1 MQNIEVM
8 KLFYSIVILCTLV
21 SCSSARIM
29 DSWKSDV
36 YTDYQPKKVLI
47 VGITD
52 NLTARKIFEQSLKE
66 KLLKRNVLAV
76 ESSLVFEKDFMDSR
90 QTQEQIDKE
99 VNRFVAEGYD
109 AVLISA
115 VKGVDNQ
122 TSYSGKQFSSGYYW
136 HHFGRYYYLYQDVYF
151 EPGYYNSYKVYHI
164 EASLYNIKTDN
175 DKSLV
180 WVASYDIVDPVN
192 ITSTVNDYAKAIVKS
207 LEEASIIN
215 SNK

>member
-1 MQNIEVM
+1 MQNIEMM

-76 ESSLVFEKDFMDSR
+76 ESSLVFEKDFMDSK
-90 QTQEQIDKE
+90 QTQERIRSEERRVGKE
-99 VNRFVAEGYD
+99 SR
-109 AVLISA
+109 
-115 VKGVDNQ
+115 
-122 TSYSGKQFSSGYYW
+122 
-136 HHFGRYYYLYQDVYF
+136 
-151 EPGYYNSYKVYHI
+151 
-164 EASLYNIKTDN
+164 
-175 DKSLV
+175 
-180 WVASYDIVDPVN
+180 
-192 ITSTVNDYAKAIVKS
+192 
-207 LEEASIIN
+207 
-215 SNK
+215 

>member
-1 MQNIEVM
+1 M
-8 KLFYSIVILCTLV
+8 KLFYGIVVLSVLL
-21 SCSSARIM
+21 SCSSARM
-29 DSWKSDV
+29 TDSWKSDD
-36 YTDYQPKKVLI
+36 YANYQPKKVLI

-66 KLLKRNVLAV
+66 KLLKRNVFAV

-99 VNRFVAEGYD
+99 VNRFVAEGFD

-164 EASLYNIKTDN
+164 EASLYNIKTNN

-192 ITSTVNDYAKAIVKS
+192 ITSTANDYARAIVKS